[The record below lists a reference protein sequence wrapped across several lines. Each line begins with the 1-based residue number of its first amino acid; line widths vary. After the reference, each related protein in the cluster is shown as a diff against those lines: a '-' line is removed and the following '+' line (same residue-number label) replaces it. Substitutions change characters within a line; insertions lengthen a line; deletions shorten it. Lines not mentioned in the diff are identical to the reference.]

1 MPSWPRLRT
10 RRSYIALALGTIALG
25 LGVHWRGAALGSTLQ
40 DLLGDALWAVMVAWL
55 VGAAAPGV
63 SLRLRAAVALA
74 ICAGVEM
81 SQLYHT
87 TALDALRRTT
97 AGQLVLGSG
106 FDPRD
111 LMAYTVG
118 VLVAAFLE
126 RGAGP
131 TRPKRFL
138 RSLPP
143 RPLSPLPRS
152 GSQPPR
158 Q

>member
-1 MPSWPRLRT
+1 MFRLRFHH
-10 RRSYIALALGTIALG
+10 G

-55 VGAAAPGV
+55 VGAAAPGAP
-63 SLRLRAAVALA
+63 LRLRAAVALA
-74 ICAGVEM
+74 LCAGVEM

-111 LMAYTVG
+111 LMAYTLG

-126 RGAGP
+126 R
-131 TRPKRFL
+131 RW
-138 RSLPP
+138 
-143 RPLSPLPRS
+143 
-152 GSQPPR
+152 
-158 Q
+158 

>member
-1 MPSWPRLRT
+1 
-10 RRSYIALALGTIALG
+10 
-25 LGVHWRGAALGSTLQ
+25 
-40 DLLGDALWAVMVAWL
+40 MVAWL
-55 VGAAAPGV
+55 VGAAAPGAP
-63 SLRLRAAVALA
+63 LRLRAAAALA

-87 TALDALRRTT
+87 TALAALRRTT

-111 LMAYTVG
+111 LMAYTLG

-126 RGAGP
+126 RGVVNPGP

-138 RSLPP
+138 RSLWP